1 MGGLMMLNIFV
12 SSHPYLGDHISEE
25 ECYPDWRVCRRIP
38 AWNGILEAALSSHA
52 QPPLPSSTAVISH
65 LEVKGCCQQ
74 TQSHLLTG
82 SSPYFLQ
89 CCF

>member
-1 MGGLMMLNIFV
+1 MSGLMLLNTVV
-12 SSHPYLGDHISEE
+12 SSHPCLGDHISEE
-25 ECYPDWRVCRRIP
+25 ECYPDWRVCWRIP
-38 AWNGILEAALSSHA
+38 AGNGILEAALCSHA
-52 QPPLPSSTAVISH
+52 QPPFPSSTAIFH

>member
-1 MGGLMMLNIFV
+1 MSGLMLLNTVV
-12 SSHPYLGDHISEE
+12 SSHSCLGDRISEE
-25 ECYPDWRVCRRIP
+25 ECYPDWRVCWRIP
-38 AWNGILEAALSSHA
+38 AGNGILEAALCSHA
-52 QPPLPSSTAVISH
+52 QPPFPSSTAIFH